1 MCIWTYTYGICAQQ
15 IHNYYNIKKC
25 MGILKREKILKSKFI
40 SNNVYVKAQNKRT
53 CKPTSVV
60 GYAVCSTLIGWC

>member
-1 MCIWTYTYGICAQQ
+1 
-15 IHNYYNIKKC
+15 
-25 MGILKREKILKSKFI
+25 MGILKREKILKSKLI

-60 GYAVCSTLIGWC
+60 GYAVCSTLIG